1 MLEQFFGSRARVKI
15 LKIFLLNPEEKFY
28 IRELSR
34 RLKLQVNSARRELE
48 NLERFGI
55 LISSIS
61 TGEESENKP
70 IFPVATR
77 KSKPSF
83 AKAMAGKQEKKYY
96 QANPDFILF
105 EEIKQLIMKAQILYE
120 RDFIDKLEKI
130 GNPKLL
136 ILTGIFVNKSNSSI
150 DLLLVGRFNKNKLAK
165 LIKELEYELGK
176 EVNYALMDN
185 KELKYRKDVTD
196 RFLYNILEGAKIVAI
211 DKIGVS

>member
-34 RLKLQVNSARRELE
+34 RLKLQINSARRELE

-136 ILTGIFVNKSNSSI
+136 ILTGIFVNKLNSSV